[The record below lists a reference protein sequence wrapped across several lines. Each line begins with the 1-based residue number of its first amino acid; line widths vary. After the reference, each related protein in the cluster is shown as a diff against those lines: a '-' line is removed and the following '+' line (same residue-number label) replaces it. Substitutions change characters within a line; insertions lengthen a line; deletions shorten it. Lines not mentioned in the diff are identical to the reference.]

1 MNIAQKRS
9 SSGVGS
15 LHSSVPRSPTLNI
28 EVVLPSLA
36 RVSSDSLWFIH
47 QISLVYTLSIL
58 ASYLTAYI
66 AMSSASLAVISTFI
80 SLKDSSRLVQVP
92 SALNIKYGYISEGSL
107 SLKTERS

>member
-28 EVVLPSLA
+28 EVVLPSLT

-80 SLKDSSRLVQVP
+80 SLKDSS
-92 SALNIKYGYISEGSL
+92 
-107 SLKTERS
+107 